1 MADKDWAGTYT
12 RGLLLNRVATAQE
25 ALDIELINRCV
36 PADEVDAEVDKMV
49 TKLQPYDSVGTEF
62 TTRRLTQYMMHSTSI
77 VGMEGLY
84 AEEMVFSHQDFA
96 KKIGAYAANLKA
108 REI

>member
-49 TKLQPYDSVGTEF
+49 TKLQLWPIWSVSSRARSVRVGP
-62 TTRRLTQYMMHSTSI
+62 TSAWLHMRNSKHTF
-77 VGMEGLY
+77 GP
-84 AEEMVFSHQDFA
+84 A
-96 KKIGAYAANLKA
+96 
-108 REI
+108 